1 VDSKASG
8 MVEEEEETR
17 VPGMDLPIGERRAL
31 TALLGV
37 QAAQEEWMREVLEV
51 ERKVR
56 FCLSV
61 EMHERWGIFPYLFVI
76 LLHSERLS
84 FTFLL
89 LKMSI
94 VISCLRAC

>member
-1 VDSKASG
+1 
-8 MVEEEEETR
+8 MVEEEETG

-37 QAAQEEWMREVLEV
+37 QAAQEELVREMRREVLEV
-51 ERKVR
+51 EWKVR
-56 FCLSV
+56 SCFSV

-76 LLHSERLS
+76 LLHSERLP

-89 LKMSI
+89 
-94 VISCLRAC
+94 